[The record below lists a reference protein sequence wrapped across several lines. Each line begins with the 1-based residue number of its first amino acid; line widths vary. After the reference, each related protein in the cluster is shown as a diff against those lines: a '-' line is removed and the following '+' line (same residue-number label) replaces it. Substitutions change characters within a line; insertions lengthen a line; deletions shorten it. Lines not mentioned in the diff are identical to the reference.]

1 MSKENKE
8 MLDGAIRTG
17 IEELIFLESGSDEK
31 QKEVENLTKLY
42 KLQIEEEKNE
52 KELEETRKKNFADK
66 VKAGAEIGVTLISL
80 GVGCYW
86 TKKSFKFEETGT
98 ITSTAG
104 RSFINR
110 MLKLIGK

>member
-17 IEELIFLESGSDEK
+17 IEELSVLESGSDEK

-52 KELEETRKKNFADK
+52 KELEESRKKNFSDK
-66 VKAGAEIGVTLISL
+66 LIAGAQVGISL
-80 GVGCYW
+80 LGIGVGCYW
-86 TKKSFKFEETGT
+86 TKRSFKFEETGT
-98 ITSTAG
+98 LTSTAG
-104 RSFINR
+104 RSLLNR